1 MRDLTILIP
10 TRLRKENLPKIEF
23 IISQFENT
31 KILLISNKN
40 LNREFKNIKILIS
53 KKKKLSDKIMYGL
66 KKVKTKN
73 VLLLPDDEFPIANSI
88 KDIYFNFKKSN
99 RVSSGIGVKFH
110 FDYKNPKVF
119 YPINHHSFNYYNL
132 KNKESKKIE
141 NSIKFYAEC
150 FWSFHRTHL
159 LKKFF
164 NFYKKNRTYNS
175 SFFLEYNIIL
185 FMKIFGDVKY
195 YKLPW
200 SFRYKDSRNWPLL
213 QNFCSLNNF
222 KIKFKKEFNF
232 LSKNYCKYNN
242 IEFNSEK
249 TLHRFHVAFANR
261 YRTYRPQDYLKN
273 LNFFEKIT
281 FILKK
286 TFYKIVFMKQNMRP
300 QLVDLYFI
308 KYYKKKQFKNLFKE
322 KYLKKYLEIINFVEN
337 NKLLPIFR

>member
-10 TRLRKENLPKIEF
+10 TRLKKENLAKIDF

-31 KILLISNKN
+31 KIFLITNKN
-40 LNREFKNIKILIS
+40 LNREFKNTKILIS
-53 KKKKLSDKIMYGL
+53 KKKNLIDKIIYGL
-66 KKVKTKN
+66 QKVNTKN

-88 KDIYFNFKKSN
+88 KDIYSIFKKSKS
-99 RVSSGIGVKFH
+99 VSSGIGIKFH
-110 FDYKNPKVF
+110 FDYKSPKVF
-119 YPINHHSFNYYNL
+119 YPINHHSFDYYNS
-132 KNKESKKIE
+132 KKKEAKKIE

-150 FWSFHRTHL
+150 FWSFHRTYL

-164 NFYKKNRTYNS
+164 NFYKKRRTFNS
-175 SFFLEYNIIL
+175 TFFLEYNIIL

-195 YKLPW
+195 YKSPW
-200 SFRYKDSRNWPLL
+200 SFRYKDSKNWPLL

-242 IEFNSEK
+242 IKFNSK
-249 TLHRFHVAFANR
+249 KIIYRFYEAFQNK
-261 YRTYRPQDYLKN
+261 YNTYRPQDYLKN
-273 LNFFEKIT
+273 LNFFEKIM
-281 FILKK
+281 FILKR
-286 TFYKIVFMKQNMRP
+286 TFFKIVFIKQNMRP

-308 KYYKKKQFKNLFKE
+308 KYYKKKEFKNIFKK

>member
-110 FDYKNPKVF
+110 FDYKNPKLF

-132 KNKESKKIE
+132 KNKEAKKIE

-164 NFYKKNRTYNS
+164 NFYKKNRTFNS

-249 TLHRFHVAFANR
+249 ILHRFHVAFANR
-261 YRTYRPQDYLKN
+261 YKTYRPQDCLKN

-281 FILKK
+281 FILKR

-308 KYYKKKQFKNLFKE
+308 KYYKKKEFKNLFKE